1 MDWYDIRARA
11 DKLRPVSI
19 VIGGRG
25 IGKTYSALSFL
36 IESGK
41 PFLYVRNTDK
51 QMSLCASAFGNPFK
65 KVAQDKGMTIT
76 MKAAGEVYVI
86 KHETEEETNIIG
98 YGSSLSTFENMRGV
112 DLSDVVY
119 VLFDEFI
126 ENRKLAYK
134 QGAAFLNLY
143 ETINRNRELEGRPP
157 LICILLSNAQ
167 RLGNDIL
174 ADLGLISVI
183 ENMIRNGER
192 LRITKDV
199 FIELPQSAVSEG
211 KADTALY
218 RMAAGSR
225 YADEALKNE
234 FANDS
239 FYGVKKQPLREYAPL
254 CALDDVYI
262 YRHKSNASYYCCRSR
277 ADVQEFNSTDQ
288 LAIFNRRFGVRLRAA
303 IAGGKCYFS
312 EFTIKMFI
320 VDKLKI

>member
-1 MDWYDIRARA
+1 MEWYDIRNKVGR
-11 DKLRPVSI
+11 LRPVSI

-36 IESGK
+36 LESGK
-41 PFLYVRNTDK
+41 KFLYIRNTDK

-65 KVAQDKGMTIT
+65 KVASDMGRDIT
-76 MKAAGEVYVI
+76 MKAAGEIYVV
-86 KHETEEETNIIG
+86 KEGDDLLG
-98 YGSSLSTFENMRGV
+98 YGAALSTFENLRGV
-112 DLSDVVY
+112 DLSDVEY

-126 ENRKLAYK
+126 ENRKLSFK

-143 ETINRNRELEGRPP
+143 ETINRNRELEGKHP

-167 RLGNDIL
+167 RLANDIL

-192 LRITKDV
+192 VRITKDV
-199 FIELPQSAVSEG
+199 FIELPESSVSKE

-225 YADEALKNE
+225 YADEALRNE

-239 FYGVKKQPLREYAPL
+239 FFNVKQQPLREYVPL
-254 CALDDVYI
+254 CALDDIYI
-262 YRHKSNASYYCCRSR
+262 YRHKSQNKYYCCRSR
-277 ADVQEFNSTDQ
+277 ADVQEFKSADQ
-288 LAIFNRRFGVRLRAA
+288 IGIFNRLHGLRIRMAM
-303 IAGGKCYFS
+303 IAGNVYFS
-312 EFTIKMFI
+312 EFTIKH
-320 VDKLKI
+320 DLESKLKL